1 MERRKFMKQ
10 SLFGAG
16 AFIPFANQLSPIEKK
31 IIQEDAK
38 PFKCDYGFHD
48 GTFKNLA
55 GADFIEQIKFGYSQ
69 GFRSIEDNGMMGR
82 SAEQQ
87 QKIGDTLAKL
97 GMRMGVFVISYASN
111 DTLGL
116 TTGKKEWMDKFSNTC
131 KEAVEVAKR
140 TNAKYMTVVPGSFD
154 RSKAMGYQTSNVV
167 EAMRRGAEIF
177 EKHNLIMVM
186 EPLSDSPNLFLRFSD
201 QTFEICRAVN
211 SPSCKILFD
220 MYHMQKNEGNIINN
234 INSSWDEI
242 AYFQIGNNPGR
253 KEPGTGEMDYKNILK
268 HIYDKGYRG
277 ILGMEHGMAGKEKE
291 GELALIKNYREAD
304 SF

>member
-16 AFIPFANQLSPIEKK
+16 AFIPFANQLTPIEKK

-48 GTFKNLA
+48 GTFRNLA
-55 GADFIEQIKFGYSQ
+55 GADFIDQIKFGYSQ

-116 TTGKKEWMDKFSNTC
+116 TTGKKEWFDKFTDTC

-154 RSKAMGYQTSNVV
+154 RSKSMGYQTSNVV

-177 EKHNLIMVM
+177 EKHNLVMVM
-186 EPLSDSPNLFLRFSD
+186 
-201 QTFEICRAVN
+201 
-211 SPSCKILFD
+211 
-220 MYHMQKNEGNIINN
+220 
-234 INSSWDEI
+234 
-242 AYFQIGNNPGR
+242 
-253 KEPGTGEMDYKNILK
+253 
-268 HIYDKGYRG
+268 
-277 ILGMEHGMAGKEKE
+277 
-291 GELALIKNYREAD
+291 
-304 SF
+304 

>member
-82 SAEQQ
+82 TTEQQ

-97 GMRMGVFVISYASN
+97 GMHMGVFVISYASN

-116 TTGKKEWMDKFSNTC
+116 TTGKKEWMDKFTTTC

-154 RSKAMGYQTSNVV
+154 RSKSMGYQTSNVV

-177 EKHNLIMVM
+177 EKHNLVMVM

-242 AYFQIGNNPGR
+242 GYFQIGNNPGR

-268 HIYDKGYRG
+268 HVKSI
-277 ILGMEHGMAGKEKE
+277 I
-291 GELALIKNYREAD
+291 
-304 SF
+304 

>member
-116 TTGKKEWMDKFSNTC
+116 TTGKKEWMDKFSTTC

-177 EKHNLIMVM
+177 EKHNLVMVM

-242 AYFQIGNNPGR
+242 GYFQIGNNPGR

-277 ILGMEHGMAGKEKE
+277 ILGMEHGMAGKEKG